1 VFSLLGQTAIVTGAS
16 KGIGSVIA
24 LTLGLAGASVIIA
37 DIDVENGNKTSE
49 QLKNSGI
56 ENKFVYSDVTKH
68 LDVANVLET
77 AISQFG
83 TVDILVNNAG
93 ILSDRFI
100 TDITEQEW
108 DAMIDVHLKGTFLMC
123 RAVVPHMIQKRKGK
137 IINIAS
143 MGGLQGVPLAGVHYC
158 AAKGGIMAFTRQLAL
173 QISHYNI
180 HVNCVAPG
188 TTVTEMIR
196 NRTEEQLNDILRN
209 IPLKRL
215 GMPEDTANA
224 VLFLASPYADY
235 IVGET
240 IDVNG
245 GKYMS

>member
-1 VFSLLGQTAIVTGAS
+1 VFNLQGQTAIVSGGS
-16 KGIGSVIA
+16 KGIGNVIA
-24 LTLGLAGASVIIA
+24 LTLGLAGASVVIA
-37 DIDVENGNKTSE
+37 DIDDENGKKASE
-49 QLKNSGI
+49 QLKNNGI
-56 ENKFVYSDVTKH
+56 ESKFIFSDITKH
-68 LDVANVLET
+68 LHVSNVVET
-77 AISQFG
+77 ALSQFG

-93 ILSDRFI
+93 ILSDKFI
-100 TDITEQEW
+100 TDITEEEW
-108 DAMIDVHLKGTFLMC
+108 DDMIDVHLKGTFLMC
-123 RAVVPHMIQKRKGK
+123 RAVVPHMIQKKKGK

-143 MGGLQGVPLAGVHYC
+143 MGGLQGFPLAGVHYC

-173 QISHYNI
+173 QISQYNV

-188 TTVTEMIR
+188 TTITEMIR
-196 NRTEEQLNDILRN
+196 NRSEEQLNNIKGS

-215 GMPEDTANA
+215 GVPEDTANA

>member
-1 VFSLLGQTAIVTGAS
+1 MFSLKGQTAIVTGGA
-16 KGIGSVIA
+16 KGIGKAIA
-24 LTLGLAGASVIIA
+24 LAVGLAGASVVTA
-37 DIDVENGNKTSE
+37 DIDVENGNNLSCE
-49 QLKNSGI
+49 LKEKGI
-56 ENKFVYSDVTKH
+56 KNIFVRANVTKQSDV
-68 LDVANVLET
+68 DSVLKI
-77 AISQFG
+77 ALNHFG
-83 TVDILVNNAG
+83 SVDILVNNAG

-100 TDITEQEW
+100 TDITEEEW
-108 DAMIDVHLKGTFLMC
+108 DAMIDVHLKGTFLTC
-123 RAVVPHMIQKRKGK
+123 RAAVPHMIQKRKGK

-143 MGGLQGVPLAGVHYC
+143 MGGLQGFQLAGVHYC

-173 QISHYNI
+173 QVSQYNI

-188 TTVTEMIR
+188 TTDTDMMK
-196 NRTEEQLNDILRN
+196 NRTEEQLDEIIRS

-215 GMPEDTANA
+215 GTPSDTANA

>member
-1 VFSLLGQTAIVTGAS
+1 VFSLQGQTAIVTGGS
-16 KGIGSVIA
+16 KGIGNAIA
-24 LTLGLAGASVIIA
+24 LTLGLAGASVVIA
-37 DIDVENGNKTSE
+37 DIDDENGKKTSE
-49 QLKNSGI
+49 QLYEKGI
-56 ENKFVYSDVTKH
+56 WNKFVLTDVTKH
-68 LDVANVLET
+68 RDVNHVVDTTINQL
-77 AISQFG
+77 G
-83 TVDILVNNAG
+83 NVDILVNNAG
-93 ILSDRFI
+93 ILSDQFI
-100 TDITEQEW
+100 TDITEDEW
-108 DAMIDVHLKGTFLMC
+108 DNMIDVHLKGTFLMC
-123 RAVVPHMIQKRKGK
+123 RAVVPHMLQRNKGK

-143 MGGLQGVPLAGVHYC
+143 IGGLQGFPLAGVHYC

-173 QISHYNI
+173 QISKYNI

-188 TTVTEMIR
+188 TTLTDMMR
-196 NRTEEQLNDILRN
+196 NRSEEQLNNIMKS

-235 IVGET
+235 IAGET